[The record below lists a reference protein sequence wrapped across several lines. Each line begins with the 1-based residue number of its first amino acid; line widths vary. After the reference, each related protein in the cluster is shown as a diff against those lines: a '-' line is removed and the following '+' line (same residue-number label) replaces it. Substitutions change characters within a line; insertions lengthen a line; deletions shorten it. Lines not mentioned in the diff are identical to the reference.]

1 MTVSTI
7 LGKLEESRRRERVQT
22 QFYRALAAEAEKEG
36 DESLVDRLNQLHADE
51 QHHLSRL
58 TARLLELGGRI
69 EAEELPDPGKP
80 SLQGWEVEARRRE
93 EEEVDWYEGLLAEAM
108 DGPTRELFTEILDS
122 EQHHA
127 RDLGGKWMPAS

>member
-69 EAEELPDPGKP
+69 EAEEPPDPGKP
-80 SLQGWEVEARRRE
+80 ALQGWEVEARRRE